1 MPFDDFDTQLD
12 SALLSTIS
20 IAEERSAPAGPD
32 DIPIYDV
39 LRYHLGFVND
49 RFEPERVN
57 AGKRIR
63 PRLAVLTCT
72 AAGGDSRH
80 AVYAAAAIELLHNF
94 TLIHDD
100 IQDQS
105 VYRRHRR
112 TIWDLWGT
120 AQAINA
126 GDTMFAVAHLA
137 LNRTIE
143 SGVDPAT
150 VLRLSNGLH
159 EATLR
164 IVEGQ
169 VLDLGFE
176 QRTNVSARD
185 YLTMIAGKTGALARC
200 ACWTGARI
208 AGVDGDHLEQ
218 LGEFGATLGVGFQL
232 RDDILGIWGSTA
244 QTGKAEADDIR
255 RRKKSL
261 PVLLLRERADSAEQQ
276 QLDAIYAHDDV
287 TDDEIA
293 AVLAMLRRHEVEP
306 DVQDRVRTWHDRA
319 RDLLDAA
326 VGPSP
331 AKDELIAL
339 VESLESRVG

>member
-1 MPFDDFDTQLD
+1 MPLEDFERQLD
-12 SALLSTIS
+12 AALLASIA
-20 IAEERSAPAGPD
+20 IAEERAASIGPN

-49 RFEPERVN
+49 RFRPERVN

-63 PRLAVLTCT
+63 PRLAVLTCA
-72 AAGGDSRH
+72 AAGGDPGQAIH
-80 AVYAAAAIELLHNF
+80 AAAAIELLHNF

-112 TIWDLWGT
+112 TVWDLWGT

-126 GDTMFAVAHLA
+126 GDAMFAISHLA
-137 LNRTIE
+137 LNRSLE
-143 SGVDPAT
+143 SGVDAAT
-150 VLRLSNGLH
+150 VLDLSNALH
-159 EATLR
+159 AATLR

-176 QRTNVSARD
+176 QRSNVSAED
-185 YLTMIAGKTGALARC
+185 YLTMIGGKTGALAYC
-200 ACWTGARI
+200 ACWTGARV
-208 AGVDGDHLEQ
+208 AGVDGDRLNR
-218 LGEFGATLGVGFQL
+218 LAEFGQTLGVGFQL
-232 RDDILGIWGSTA
+232 RDDILGIWGTTA
-244 QTGKAEADDIR
+244 ETGKSEADDIR

-261 PVLLLRERADSAEQQ
+261 PVLLLRERVVPDEQA

-287 TDDEIA
+287 SDEEIRT
-293 AVLAMLRRHEVEP
+293 VLAMLRRHEIEP
-306 DVQDRVRTWHDRA
+306 DVQERVHAWHDRA

-331 AKDELIAL
+331 ARDELSAL
-339 VESLESRVG
+339 VESLESRAG